1 MTINSQMTHTQSSVS
16 PITPPAPIYD
26 GSISVHE
33 YLEKVKEFEK
43 NIRKQNYDKILIF
56 INELIMSQWTSLSE
70 IPQISREK
78 LLENKFYNKKIMNE
92 YYNKLSEVFGVT
104 PFEMIIIC
112 DNYYNDPDQ
121 FINFLEKVLNTIN
134 YSMIQKIVKNNN
146 IDQIFYVIRPK
157 KEKDLDSRLNFCHY
171 KQRKNYYR

>member
-1 MTINSQMTHTQSSVS
+1 MTINSQTTCIESSVS
-16 PITPPAPIYD
+16 PITSSVPVYD
-26 GSISVHE
+26 GSISVYE

-43 NIRKQNYDKILIF
+43 NLRKQKYDKILIF

-70 IPQISREK
+70 IPQISRDK

-104 PFEMIIIC
+104 PYEMIIIC

-134 YSMIQKIVKNNN
+134 YSMIQKNVKNDD
-146 IDQIFYVIRPK
+146 IDQMFYVIRPK
-157 KEKDLDSRLNFCHY
+157 REKDPDSRLNFCHY
-171 KQRKNYYR
+171 KQRKYYSR